1 MGNAYIF
8 NDHLSGAD
16 RDTIDA
22 IVTTAGFHPLYA
34 VPTDMSLLDPDDDI
48 GVVGLPAAAEDLAS
62 IDAYT
67 KAFAGAGVRVI
78 AIWLHKE
85 ETGGTG
91 IPDAIGKYGVTVDIT
106 SPKLSNTLKGE
117 DVWEEAGG
125 APRPAPKTKRNKC

>member
-16 RDTIDA
+16 RDTIEA
-22 IVTTAGFHPLYA
+22 IVTAAGFHPLYA
-34 VPTDMSLLDPDDDI
+34 VPADLSSLDPDNDI
-48 GVVGLPAAAEDLAS
+48 GVVGLPAAAEDIAT
-62 IDAYT
+62 IDDHT

-85 ETGGTG
+85 ETGGAG
-91 IPDAIGKYGVTVDIT
+91 IPDSIGKYGVTVDVA

-125 APRPAPKTKRNKC
+125 AQRPASKTKRNKC